1 MAKRPIK
8 AKSANVYHTSV
19 NFNQVVCALS
29 KNKSFTLA
37 ALSKTLHCTTE
48 RLRRVRLG
56 DWDLSAQDIILL
68 AEHYHISPMYL
79 LYGVPPM
86 FLGHKTPPQTTSP
99 LKIKQI

>member
-1 MAKRPIK
+1 MARRSIT
-8 AKSANVYHTSV
+8 AIAENAYHTSV
-19 NFNQVVCALS
+19 HFNKVVAALA
-29 KNKSFTLA
+29 KDKSFTLA
-37 ALSKTLHCTTE
+37 ALSETLHCTTE

-86 FLGHKTPPQTTSP
+86 FLGHKTPPQTKSH